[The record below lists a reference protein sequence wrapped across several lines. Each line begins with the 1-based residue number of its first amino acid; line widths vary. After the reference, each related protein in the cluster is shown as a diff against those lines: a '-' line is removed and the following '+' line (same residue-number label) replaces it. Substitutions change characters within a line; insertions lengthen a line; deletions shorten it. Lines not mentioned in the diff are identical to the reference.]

1 MMTSSY
7 DPCLLVTTT
16 KDAFGVVGMQTDD
29 TLILGDRNFVQL
41 ENEELQKAK
50 LNAKPIETLS
60 YEEPLIFNGCILRQ
74 EDATMTII
82 QKGQGAK
89 LKLIDPK
96 SDDRQDQYREQRA
109 RGAYIATICQPEA
122 LFDLSVA
129 AQHQQPSD
137 EDIKALNKRLKW
149 QLDNLDR
156 GLKYVDLD
164 LNRTKLFVFVDG
176 SFANNKDLSS
186 QIGYKIIIANETT
199 NASYEEN
206 SFELRGNLIHY
217 SSTKSKRITRS
228 VLASEIYGMVGGV
241 DMAIA
246 INTTIKMIVSQLGFP
261 APPIIVCTDSYSLY
275 ECLVK
280 LGTTKEKRLMIDIM
294 AIRQSYERR
303 EVTEI
308 RWINGQD
315 NPADAMTKGTPNKA
329 LEKFIDTN
337 QLTVRIEGWV
347 KREREREE
355 DSISS

>member
-1 MMTSSY
+1 M
-7 DPCLLVTTT
+7 
-16 KDAFGVVGMQTDD
+16 
-29 TLILGDRNFVQL
+29 
-41 ENEELQKAK
+41 
-50 LNAKPIETLS
+50 
-60 YEEPLIFNGCILRQ
+60 
-74 EDATMTII
+74 
-82 QKGQGAK
+82 
-89 LKLIDPK
+89 
-96 SDDRQDQYREQRA
+96 
-109 RGAYIATICQPEA
+109 ICQPEA
-122 LFDLSVA
+122 LFDLLVA

-156 GLKYVDLD
+156 GLRYMDLD
-164 LNRTKLFVFVDG
+164 LDHTKLFVFVDG

-186 QIGYKIIIANETT
+186 QIGYEIILANETT

-206 SFELRGNLIHY
+206 SFDLRGNLIHY